1 MSRDSYRSEPDV
13 WVRGIIG
20 AVLCVVGAVWVAQGT
35 GALRG
40 SAMSGHRQYT
50 AWGIVVIVIGLAMMV
65 WANRARRSHKRQA
78 S

>member
-1 MSRDSYRSEPDV
+1 MSRGVCGSEHDV

-20 AVLCVVGAVWVAQGT
+20 AVLCLVGAVWVAQGT

-40 SAMSGHRQYT
+40 SAMSGHGQYT
-50 AWGIVVIVIGLAMMV
+50 VLGVVVIVIGLAMV
-65 WANRARRSHKRQA
+65 LWANRARRSHKRRP